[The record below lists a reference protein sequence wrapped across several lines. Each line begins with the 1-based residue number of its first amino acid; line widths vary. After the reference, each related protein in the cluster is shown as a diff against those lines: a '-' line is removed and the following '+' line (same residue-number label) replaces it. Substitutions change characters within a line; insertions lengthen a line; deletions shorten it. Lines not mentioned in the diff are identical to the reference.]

1 MKSVL
6 EMVFKTAEDKSHRL
20 TLNDP
25 KEDLTGE
32 EIKEV
37 MDFIVDNDIFNI
49 GGGLVE
55 AVSSAIIVTEKTP
68 IDIG

>member
-6 EMVFKTAEDKSHRL
+6 EMVFKTAEDKSYRL

-32 EIKEV
+32 EVKEV

-55 AVSSAIIVTEKTP
+55 AVSSAIVVTERTP

>member
-32 EIKEV
+32 EVKEV

>member
-32 EIKEV
+32 EVKEV

-68 IDIG
+68 VDIG